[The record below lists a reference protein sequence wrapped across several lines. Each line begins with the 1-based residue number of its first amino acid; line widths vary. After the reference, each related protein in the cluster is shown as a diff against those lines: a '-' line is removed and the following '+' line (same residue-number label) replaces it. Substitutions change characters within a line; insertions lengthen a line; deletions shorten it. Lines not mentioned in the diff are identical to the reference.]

1 MQRIMKHALA
11 TVFAAGLLGSASAAT
26 LTLTNADFAI
36 GTNPDAT
43 GWTRVDGAGTN
54 SSPSNY
60 AEAIPGLASRSMQ
73 IKSDGG
79 NYVQQA
85 ITLSDQGAVDAGTFG
100 QYAVT
105 LDYGYRR
112 DAVTNGDHTL
122 RISLWNTTDDVELDG
137 VDLLITNPG
146 VGANGL
152 TNTVLNLS
160 YDTTGLAGDGIALR
174 VTSTSADLGASAWS
188 RTAVI
193 DNVSVTAEV
202 PEPGSMALLALGA
215 VSMIRR
221 RR

>member
-1 MQRIMKHALA
+1 MERLMKNIVGASVALGLS
-11 TVFAAGLLGSASAAT
+11 TTAAAAT
-26 LTLTNADFAI
+26 LTLTNADFAA

-43 GWTRVDGAGTN
+43 GWDRVDGADTN

-79 NYVQQA
+79 NYIQQSLTA
-85 ITLSDQGAVDAGTFG
+85 SDQGAVDAGTFA
-100 QYAVT
+100 QYTVT

-137 VDLLITNPG
+137 VDLLIADPG

-152 TNTVLNLS
+152 TNTSLNLS
-160 YDTTGLAGDGIALR
+160 YDTTGLAGDGLALR
-174 VTSTSADLGASAWS
+174 VTSTSADLGAGSWS

-193 DNVSVTAEV
+193 DNLSATAEV
-202 PEPGSMALLALGA
+202 PEPGSLALLALGGLA
-215 VSMIRR
+215 MLRR